1 MSEKP
6 IIFST
11 ENVRAI
17 LEGRKTVTRR
27 VIKIENPKHYRDTT
41 LLTDGTYR
49 FNGYGTADFKFHMP
63 SYQKGDLLW
72 VKETYTVNSG
82 AFDKKPRDIN
92 PEIDSIWYGADS
104 KDMGWTCWKSSR
116 FMPKKLARIWL
127 KVLNVRA
134 EQLQEITIEDIKK
147 EGILSCIK
155 RGCPTFVIAFAE
167 LWDSL
172 NAKRGYPYES
182 NPWVFRYEFTRIE
195 R

>member
-1 MSEKP
+1 MAEKP

-82 AFDKKPRDIN
+82 AFD
-92 PEIDSIWYGADS
+92 
-104 KDMGWTCWKSSR
+104 
-116 FMPKKLARIWL
+116 PKKLARIWL